1 MKKIFSVLL
10 VFLILSGCTA
20 QSKVLTADIPL
31 AFSADFSYN
40 EFGGKLTRTMDG
52 KMKFIYTK
60 PDSINGMQVYFSQ
73 GKCLVTYKGMKYGCQ
88 AEKYPQSSVLRKV
101 SNVFSQVSIDKDSI
115 KVTKLDKNLICKGN
129 SFTIIQD
136 CKDKNITEIKIN
148 SDTVKLNNFT
158 KIK

>member
-10 VFLILSGCTA
+10 VFLVLSGCTA

-31 AFSADFSYN
+31 AFTADFSYD
-40 EFGGKLTRTMDG
+40 EFKGKLIRTIDG
-52 KMKFIYTK
+52 KMKITYSE
-60 PDSINGMQVYFSQ
+60 PDSINGMQVLFAG
-73 GKCLVTYKGMKYGCQ
+73 GKCLVTYRGMKYGCQ

-101 SNVFSQVSIDKDSI
+101 SSVFSQVSIDKDSI

-129 SFTIIQD
+129 NFTIIQD
-136 CKDKNITEIKIN
+136 CKDKSITEIKIN